1 MYDARFTRSFLSPS
15 HEDQRRGRDFLQ
27 HLSALPFTV
36 AWLSTAHSAESSAGP
51 KINMVYEVGELFELG
66 ILLSYL
72 LILLGLL
79 GAGSFYVV
87 RQVLV
92 RRELDLSAKE
102 LQVSHCKHCLGYSTR
117 VHSLFITNTTKKL
130 LPLEVTPLL
139 HPRVLLDYLF

>member
-1 MYDARFTRSFLSPS
+1 MRVLPEASSQPS

-72 LILLGLL
+72 FIVKQVVTNQILL
-79 GAGSFYVV
+79 
-87 RQVLV
+87 
-92 RRELDLSAKE
+92 
-102 LQVSHCKHCLGYSTR
+102 
-117 VHSLFITNTTKKL
+117 
-130 LPLEVTPLL
+130 
-139 HPRVLLDYLF
+139 YLNIEEI